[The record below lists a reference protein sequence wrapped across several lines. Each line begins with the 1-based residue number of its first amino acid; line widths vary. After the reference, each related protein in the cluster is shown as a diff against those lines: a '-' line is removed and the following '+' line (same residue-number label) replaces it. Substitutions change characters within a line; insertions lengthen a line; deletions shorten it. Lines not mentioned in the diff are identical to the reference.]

1 MISNEKEILLNIMY
15 TGKYLTDGNIGHEVI
30 NLFKDD
36 KKQNYIYVLPV
47 GTIGEIHDDKVEVIL
62 LVKRCNACL
71 LEILAKAEGLKKI
84 GTKKDEQKQYI
95 ENEDIR
101 YGHVLLPEIFEG
113 NVENGNYVTFR
124 AENVIKAA
132 QPIFITTDEILSKAK
147 GYYFVGD
154 IKFPRRQKGYVSD
167 KKHAETYKI
176 LQGIIKE
183 KTNWGEETKTLEDYE
198 DFLQNKRNGA
208 EHDFISII
216 KKDYDELVFSN
227 LFQYIFSSRPEGF
240 NLFVKEVLQA
250 DIKFSD
256 NFVVEREK
264 ENMDLFITDGNS
276 IIVIENKIKSQINGI
291 RKNDNDKTS
300 YSQLSKYYD
309 YVEQQYPCEQK
320 KYFLFAPDYN
330 MIDLSVYNPDNKYTL
345 IPYSKIYDFFA
356 QYRECYKNVKYF
368 DEFLSALSKHK
379 SNTDNRNE
387 EEMFTR
393 FSRTIQNKN
402 K

>member
-36 KKQNYIYVLPV
+36 KKQNYIYILPV

-154 IKFPRRQKGYVSD
+154 IKFPLRQKGYVSD

-198 DFLQNKRNGA
+198 DFLQNKRNAA

-227 LFQYIFSSRPEGF
+227 LFQYIFSSCPEGF

-264 ENMDLFITDGNS
+264 ENMDLFNEG
-276 IIVIENKIKSQINGI
+276 IKEPLEQLYYELSNFIMSYDPDLTTEKRRCISSPYNDARFCTGKPIKEYFYIRFRISQ
-291 RKNDNDKTS
+291 S
-300 YSQLSKYYD
+300 L
-309 YVEQQYPCEQK
+309 
-320 KYFLFAPDYN
+320 
-330 MIDLSVYNPDNKYTL
+330 
-345 IPYSKIYDFFA
+345 
-356 QYRECYKNVKYF
+356 
-368 DEFLSALSKHK
+368 
-379 SNTDNRNE
+379 
-387 EEMFTR
+387 
-393 FSRTIQNKN
+393 QNKN
-402 K
+402 NILGLFFDASKSRYKYGINRSLFRRKRCS

>member
-147 GYYFVGD
+147 WFHV
-154 IKFPRRQKGYVSD
+154 
-167 KKHAETYKI
+167 
-176 LQGIIKE
+176 
-183 KTNWGEETKTLEDYE
+183 
-198 DFLQNKRNGA
+198 
-208 EHDFISII
+208 
-216 KKDYDELVFSN
+216 
-227 LFQYIFSSRPEGF
+227 
-240 NLFVKEVLQA
+240 
-250 DIKFSD
+250 
-256 NFVVEREK
+256 
-264 ENMDLFITDGNS
+264 
-276 IIVIENKIKSQINGI
+276 
-291 RKNDNDKTS
+291 
-300 YSQLSKYYD
+300 
-309 YVEQQYPCEQK
+309 
-320 KYFLFAPDYN
+320 
-330 MIDLSVYNPDNKYTL
+330 
-345 IPYSKIYDFFA
+345 
-356 QYRECYKNVKYF
+356 
-368 DEFLSALSKHK
+368 
-379 SNTDNRNE
+379 
-387 EEMFTR
+387 
-393 FSRTIQNKN
+393 
-402 K
+402 